1 MGRVN
6 LVRGAGGAACLGLVA
21 IALAAC
27 APRTHLGQAPG
38 EQVVLHSA
46 TGDTGCGFGAA
57 GHSFRRVF
65 QDGTGALQPFAM
77 PAERAL
83 VITDMDWLYH
93 HPDGAAAAGTRV
105 VLRLLIQN
113 LADPDRQERMV
124 ESTILLNPEGEGG
137 TSEAMTSGFAMTAAA
152 QLCFDTMGG
161 PAGPP
166 SGVQHLILRGY
177 FVAAG

>member
-1 MGRVN
+1 MNRID
-6 LVRGAGGAACLGLVA
+6 LARGVGWAMVLGTAA

-27 APRTHLGQAPG
+27 APRSHLGQAPA

-46 TGDTGCGFGAA
+46 TGDTGCSFGAA
-57 GHSFRRVF
+57 GRTFRQVF

-77 PAERAL
+77 PADRTL

-93 HPDGAAAAGTRV
+93 HPSGAAAAGTRV

-124 ESTILLNPEGEGG
+124 ESTILLDAQGEGG
-137 TSEAMTSGFAMTAAA
+137 TSESMTSGFAMTAAA

-166 SGVQHLILRGY
+166 SGVQHVILRGY
-177 FVAAG
+177 FIAPG